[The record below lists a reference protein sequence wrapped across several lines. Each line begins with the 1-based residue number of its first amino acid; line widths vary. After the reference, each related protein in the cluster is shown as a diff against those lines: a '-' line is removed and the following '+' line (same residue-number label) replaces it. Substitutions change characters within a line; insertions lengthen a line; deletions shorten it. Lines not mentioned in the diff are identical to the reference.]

1 MVPTR
6 LVVRKCRGGRT
17 GEQYYFGVREVD
29 LPEVDDD
36 GERVTTLVIEWG
48 AQQEPARPGPDP
60 WQEDRKAETR
70 QAMLLLKRV
79 MMARLAEA
87 GAMLPLD
94 PPVRGIDREI
104 VRGEFYA
111 QTPVDGTEA
120 QKQQTRRKRFNR
132 ALERACEKQ
141 LVGIRE
147 IGTTTYLWLQ
157 RQQADEGEEF

>member
-1 MVPTR
+1 
-6 LVVRKCRGGRT
+6 
-17 GEQYYFGVREVD
+17 
-29 LPEVDDD
+29 
-36 GERVTTLVIEWG
+36 
-48 AQQEPARPGPDP
+48 
-60 WQEDRKAETR
+60 
-70 QAMLLLKRV
+70 
-79 MMARLAEA
+79 
-87 GAMLPLD
+87 MLPLD

-157 RQQADEGEEF
+157 RQQADEGSATKSSDQRSFGSCGTSIGARVPKARLRPPRRRTVSRSSR